1 MDLFQDAK
9 QQLSHQGGRLTR
21 QRRLILKALEAFDGH
36 PTAEELYES
45 IRAQA
50 HSINLS
56 TVYRNLRWLED
67 EGLIQS
73 HRFEED
79 HGQQRFDPV
88 QPHEHFHFIC
98 TECKQVVEFSTPF
111 SDTIKRQFASQS
123 GAQVN
128 SAAIILYGLC
138 ADCQSRS

>member
-1 MDLFQDAK
+1 MDLLKDAK
-9 QQLSHQGGRLTR
+9 RQLSHRGGRLTR
-21 QRRLILKALEAFDGH
+21 QRRLILKALAAFDGH

-50 HSINLS
+50 HDINLS
-56 TVYRNLRWLED
+56 TVYRNLHWLEA
-67 EGLIQS
+67 ERLIQS

-88 QPHEHFHFIC
+88 KPHEHFHFIC

-111 SDTIKRQFASQS
+111 SDIIKEQFASQS
-123 GAQVN
+123 GAQVD
-128 SAAIILYGLC
+128 SIAIILYGLC
-138 ADCQSRS
+138 QDCQTGS